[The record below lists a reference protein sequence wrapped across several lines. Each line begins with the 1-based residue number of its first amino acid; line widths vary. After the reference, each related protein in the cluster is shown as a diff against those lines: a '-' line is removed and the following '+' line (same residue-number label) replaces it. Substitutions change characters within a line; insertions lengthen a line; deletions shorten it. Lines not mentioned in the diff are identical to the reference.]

1 MVAQNNPRSGPSLD
15 SSGSARAHTKNKLP
29 MLSLA
34 CARQRANLKTAGY
47 QVQTLRLTTQSLG
60 EFIAGMANEQAL
72 AFLARLDQ
80 LSVKED
86 FLPADALTAI
96 ESVRHTGRKPADR
109 IFPREEKKGL
119 TERKQERFD
128 TRSWI
133 VRMSGGER
141 RSRGMRG
148 TATGTRSVRAG
159 SE

>member
-1 MVAQNNPRSGPSLD
+1 MAKSEFE
-15 SSGSARAHTKNKLP
+15 
-29 MLSLA
+29 
-34 CARQRANLKTAGY
+34 TAGY

-60 EFIAGMANEQAL
+60 EFVAGMANEQAL

-133 VRMSGGER
+133 VPCLVEAKITGYAWHRNR
-141 RSRGMRG
+141 HTFRSCRKRVKM
-148 TATGTRSVRAG
+148 A
-159 SE
+159 